1 VSSTA
6 VPRAGAPAVIFGG
19 PSPEHDISVLTG
31 LQAGRTLAKA
41 GRSPTCLYWSKTNQ
55 WFEVDERLEGA
66 DFADGVP
73 RGSRPLRLILGS
85 GGGFVAEG
93 GALRRERPLDIAAA
107 VVCCHGAPG
116 EDGTLQ
122 AALDLAGIPYTGPD
136 AAGAALGMDK
146 LAFGEV
152 CRGAGLPVLPR
163 EVVDDSHGWSPSF
176 AGPYIVKP
184 RFGGSSIGIAVAADA
199 AAVTAVVHQSVH
211 LRDGAVVEPFREAAV
226 DLEVAV
232 RTYPELGLS
241 AIALP
246 DRRSGIYSYREK
258 YVGGEGM
265 VGAPR
270 RLNPELPGETAK
282 VVRGAAQTIARV
294 ARLRGVVRVD
304 FLLEGEEVHVNE
316 VNTVPGSL
324 GSYLWVDPPLAFVD
338 LLDAMLEEATR
349 RPTTHWTTDGAD
361 GTALRSAGTIDGK
374 LG

>member
-1 VSSTA
+1 MSNG
-6 VPRAGAPAVIFGG
+6 AGRPAVIFGG
-19 PSPEHDISVLTG
+19 PSPEHDISILTG
-31 LQAGRTLAKA
+31 LQAARTLAKA
-41 GRSPTCLYWSKTNQ
+41 GRSPACLYWSKTNA

-73 RGSRPLRLILGS
+73 RGSRPLRLVVGS
-85 GGGFVAEG
+85 GGGFVGESG
-93 GALRRERPLDIAAA
+93 TLRKERPLDISAA

-122 AALDLAGIPYTGPD
+122 AALDLAGLPYTGPD

-152 CRGAGLPVLPR
+152 CRSAGLPVLPR
-163 EVVDDSHGWSPSF
+163 EVVDAADGWSPSF

-184 RFGGSSIGIAVAADA
+184 RFGGSAIGIAVAADA
-199 AAVTAVVHQSVH
+199 AAVRAVSGQSVH
-211 LRDGAVVEPFREAAV
+211 LREGAVVEPYREHAV
-226 DLEVAV
+226 DLEIAV
-232 RTYPELGLS
+232 RTYPELALS

-246 DRRSGIYSYREK
+246 DRRPGIYSYQQK

-265 VGAPR
+265 AGAPR
-270 RLNPELPGETAK
+270 RLNPELPARTA
-282 VVRGAAQTIARV
+282 VTVHRAVQTITRV
-294 ARLRGVVRVD
+294 ARLRGVARVD
-304 FLLEGEEVHVNE
+304 FLMDGEVVHVNE

-324 GSYLWVDPPLAFVD
+324 SAYLWVDPVVAFGD
-338 LLDAMLEEATR
+338 LLDALLEEAVR